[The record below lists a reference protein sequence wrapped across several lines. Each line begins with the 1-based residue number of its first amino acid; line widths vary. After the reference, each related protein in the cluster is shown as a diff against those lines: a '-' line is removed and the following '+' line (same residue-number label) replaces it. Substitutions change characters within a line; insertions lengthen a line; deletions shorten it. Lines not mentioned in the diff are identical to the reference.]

1 MKNIQQMTLTVYKTG
16 LSGSENKSTFTL
28 KEKTKGVFQDQN
40 LSINEKG
47 NWKIKV
53 HGLTGDF
60 NEINIMF
67 TKTN

>member
-1 MKNIQQMTLTVYKTG
+1 
-16 LSGSENKSTFTL
+16 
-28 KEKTKGVFQDQN
+28 
-40 LSINEKG
+40 KG